1 MSEQANVLAAV
12 MRLNDDYT
20 MTMRRIIQSQ
30 REYEAGQRS
39 ADAATARTNNT
50 LAVTANRANAVS
62 TSISG
67 LVARLSALVGI
78 TYLAKKGLDSMFSA
92 INTSAMQ
99 RVQETTFQAL
109 LNSEKAG
116 TALYSYVSAYAKQSI
131 LGREDIAKGMTSFL
145 TYSRDMSQLER
156 MVKMTER
163 LYAKDPTQGTEGAV
177 FALKEILSGDT
188 MSMRSRFNI
197 TGFDGASIRA
207 KMAAGNTAGAL
218 DEIDAV
224 LNKFGATQEVLDK
237 NFEGL
242 ISQVSLFRSNVKTA
256 IGEDSNGAMET
267 LAATVR
273 RLNANFD
280 SGKYQP
286 FINMLTNGF
295 NAAGNAIA
303 WAADNATVLIPVLGG
318 VVMAIGVYNV
328 AVSVA
333 TLVTGALGIAS
344 MAAITPWLAL
354 GAVILGVA
362 AALGIASGAM
372 DGMAEKFNTV
382 AGINKSLQ
390 ERKDAAASAMTPLP
404 TEITNADPISVK
416 GSVEIKEENI
426 KAMMDV
432 AGMKFYAQ
440 YSNITPQLV
449 VQNATFNNNTDMN
462 DLMGV
467 LGEFLESAR
476 AAQPEGLPT

>member
-1 MSEQANVLAAV
+1 MNEQANVLAAV
-12 MRLNDDYT
+12 IKLNDDYT
-20 MTMRRIIQSQ
+20 ATMKKIIQAQ
-30 REYEAGQRS
+30 KQYEAQQHAVDNATAKTNARM
-39 ADAATARTNNT
+39 DAASSKATKMATS
-50 LAVTANRANAVS
+50 VS
-62 TSISG
+62 A

-78 TYLAKKGLDSMFSA
+78 TYLAKKGFDAMFSA
-92 INTSAMQ
+92 VNTSAMQ
-99 RVQETTFQAL
+99 KVQESTFQAL

-116 TALYSYVSAYAKQSI
+116 TALYSYVSAYAKKSI
-131 LGREDIAKGMTSFL
+131 LGREDIAKGMTTFL
-145 TYSRDMSQLER
+145 TYSRDMNQLER

-188 MSMRSRFNI
+188 LSMRNRFNI

-224 LNKFGATQEVLDK
+224 LKKFGATQEVLDK
-237 NFEGL
+237 NFQGL
-242 ISQVSLFRSNVKTA
+242 ISQVSLFKSNVKTA

-273 RLNANFD
+273 RLNENFD

-318 VVMAIGVYNV
+318 VVMAIGAYNV
-328 AVSVA
+328 A
-333 TLVTGALGIAS
+333 TGIAA
-344 MAAITPWLAL
+344 MVTTAMNIAMTPTMFGFIAI

-372 DGMAEKFNTV
+372 DDLTQKFNTV

-390 ERKDAAASAMTPLP
+390 DSKNAAASAMTPMP

-426 KAMMDV
+426 KAMLDLQ
-432 AGMKFYAQ
+432 GSRYFAQ

-449 VQNATFNNNTDMN
+449 IQTANISQEADTDMIFEQF
-462 DLMGV
+462 
-467 LGEFLESAR
+467 GEFISTMAST
-476 AAQPEGLPT
+476 QPEGLPA

>member
-1 MSEQANVLAAV
+1 MSEPNNTLAAV
-12 MRLNDDYT
+12 MKLNDDYT
-20 MTMRRIIQSQ
+20 ATMKKIIQAQ
-30 REYEAGQRS
+30 KQYEAGQRS
-39 ADAATARTNNT
+39 VDTATGKTNSTLAATASRTA
-50 LAVTANRANAVS
+50 AVTTGVS
-62 TSISG
+62 A

-78 TYLAKKGLDSMFSA
+78 TYLAKKGLDAMFSA
-92 INTSAMQ
+92 VNTSAMQ

-145 TYSRDMSQLER
+145 AYSRDMGQLER

-224 LNKFGATQEVLDK
+224 LNRFGATQEVLDK
-237 NFEGL
+237 NFDGL

-256 IGEDSNGAMET
+256 IAEDATGAMET

-286 FINMLTNGF
+286 FINMMVNGF

-318 VVMAIGVYNV
+318 VVMAIGAYN
-328 AVSVA
+328 AA
-333 TLVTGALGIAS
+333 TGIAA
-344 MAAITPWLAL
+344 MVTTAMNIAMTPTMFGFIAI
-354 GAVILGVA
+354 GAIILGVA

-372 DGMAEKFNTV
+372 DDLTQKFNTV

-390 ERKDAAASAMTPLP
+390 DSKNAAASAMTPLP

-416 GSVEIKEENI
+416 GSIEIKEENL
-426 KAMMDV
+426 KAMLDLQ
-432 AGMKFYAQ
+432 GSRFFAQ
-440 YSNITPQLV
+440 YSNVTPQLV
-449 VQNATFNNNTDMN
+449 IQTANITEKADTNMIFEQF
-462 DLMGV
+462 
-467 LGEFLESAR
+467 GEFISVA
-476 AAQPEGLPT
+476 ASAQPEGLPA

>member
-1 MSEQANVLAAV
+1 MK
-12 MRLNDDYT
+12 LNDDYT
-20 MTMRRIIQSQ
+20 ATMKKIIQVQ
-30 REYEAGQRS
+30 KQYEAGQKA
-39 ADAATARTNNT
+39 ADAATSKTNSA
-50 LAVTANRANAVS
+50 LAATANRAASTTTGVS
-62 TSISG
+62 S
-67 LVARLSALVGI
+67 LVARLSALVGV
-78 TYLAKKGLDSMFSA
+78 TYLAKKGLDAMFSA
-92 INTSAMQ
+92 VKTSALQ
-99 RVQETTFQAL
+99 KVHESTFQAL

-131 LGREDIAKGMTSFL
+131 LGREDIAKGMTTFL
-145 TYSRDMSQLER
+145 TYSRDMNQLER

-188 MSMRSRFNI
+188 LSMRNRFNI

-224 LNKFGATQEVLDK
+224 LNRFGATQEVLDK
-237 NFEGL
+237 NFKGL
-242 ISQVSLFRSNVKTA
+242 ISQVELFRSNVKTA
-256 IGEDSNGAMET
+256 IGEDSNGAMEN

-273 RLNANFD
+273 RLNENFD

-303 WAADNATVLIPVLGG
+303 WAADNATTLIPVLGG
-318 VVMAIGVYNV
+318 VVMAISAYNI
-328 AVSVA
+328 A
-333 TLVTGALGIAS
+333 TGIAAMVTTAMS
-344 MAAITPWLAL
+344 IAMTPAVYGFIAI

-362 AALGIASGAM
+362 TALGIASGAM
-372 DGMAEKFNTV
+372 DGMTQKFNSV
-382 AGINKSLQ
+382 AGIAKSLEQ
-390 ERKDAAASAMTPLP
+390 SKSAAASAMTPLP

-432 AGMKFYAQ
+432 AGMKFFAQ

-449 VQNATFNNNTDMN
+449 VQNANFNNNTDMN

-476 AAQPEGLPT
+476 VAQPEGLPA

>member
-1 MSEQANVLAAV
+1 MK
-12 MRLNDDYT
+12 LNDDYT
-20 MTMRRIIQSQ
+20 ATMKKIIQAQ
-30 REYEAGQRS
+30 KQYEAGQRS
-39 ADAATARTNNT
+39 VDTATGKTNSTLAATASRTA
-50 LAVTANRANAVS
+50 AVTTGVS
-62 TSISG
+62 A
-67 LVARLSALVGI
+67 LVTRLSALVGI
-78 TYLAKKGLDSMFSA
+78 TYLAKKGLDAMFSA
-92 INTSAMQ
+92 VNTSAMQ
-99 RVQETTFQAL
+99 RVQENTFQAL

-131 LGREDIAKGMTSFL
+131 LGREDIAKGMTTFL
-145 TYSRDMSQLER
+145 TYSRDMNQLER

-188 MSMRSRFNI
+188 LSMRNRFNI

-237 NFEGL
+237 NFDGL
-242 ISQVSLFRSNVKTA
+242 ISQVGLFTSNLKTE
-256 IGEDSNGAMET
+256 IGEQATGAMET

-286 FINMLTNGF
+286 FINMMVNGF
-295 NAAGNAIA
+295 NAVGTAIA
-303 WAADNATVLIPVLGG
+303 WAADNATTLIPILGG
-318 VVMAIGVYNV
+318 VVMAVVSYNV
-328 AVSVA
+328 ATGVA
-333 TLVTGALGIAS
+333 T
-344 MAAITPWLAL
+344 AITAAFATVSYTALAPWILL
-354 GAVILGVA
+354 GSIVVGVA
-362 AALGIASGAM
+362 AAIGIASGAM
-372 DGMAEKFNTV
+372 DGLVNKVSSVT
-382 AGINKSLQ
+382 GIAATLQ
-390 ERKDAAASAMTPLP
+390 QSKDAAASAMTPIP

-476 AAQPEGLPT
+476 AVQPEGLPT